1 VSHDEDVNAERVAV
15 TVLVGAVAAVLP
27 SRSGAPAGPS
37 CAAASAAATRVRGSW
52 AGARGQITAD
62 RVEAPFVTRAMR
74 HELEREQLGAF
85 VAELD
90 EELGAVSKKS
100 LAEARA
106 AWLGR

>member
-1 VSHDEDVNAERVAV
+1 VRGFADRGSRRRPLAGPHTAPRA
-15 TVLVGAVAAVLP
+15 
-27 SRSGAPAGPS
+27 SRSAFSAGRPKS
-37 CAAASAAATRVRGSW
+37 V
-52 AGARGQITAD
+52 GARGLSG
-62 RVEAPFVTRAMR
+62 FVTRAMR

-85 VAELD
+85 VVELD